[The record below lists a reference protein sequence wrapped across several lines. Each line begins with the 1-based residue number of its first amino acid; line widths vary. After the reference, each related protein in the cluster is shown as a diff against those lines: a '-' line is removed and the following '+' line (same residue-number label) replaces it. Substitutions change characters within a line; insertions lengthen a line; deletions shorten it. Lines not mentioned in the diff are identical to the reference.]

1 MKRHLTLL
9 AMLVTGSASAASIEP
24 QAGVEVLFIDGVKVE
39 DKREVSDIQTGPVQ
53 LVVKY
58 TKKLKDS
65 GKERVF
71 DSSPYVISIDAPDA
85 DLTISA
91 PKLYSYSQANTHFKT
106 APEWKVETESGKNIS
121 YSQEALDRGDG
132 IFPYYDMPKLVREHN
147 EKRGLVVGSG
157 AALAATA
164 QDAKATVVEVAET
177 GEKKVVQ
184 LETTNLDQL
193 KAWYLKSSKEER
205 KEFRRWMIDQE

>member
-1 MKRHLTLL
+1 MKRHLSLL
-9 AMLVTGSASAASIEP
+9 AMLASASTTAAMIEP
-24 QAGVEVLFIDGVKVE
+24 QGDIEILFVDGVKVE
-39 DKREVSDIQTGPVQ
+39 EKREAAEIQQGPVQ

-65 GKERVF
+65 GKDRLF
-71 DSSPYVISIDAPDA
+71 DSAPYVISIDAPNEN
-85 DLTISA
+85 LELIA
-91 PKLYSYSQANTHFKT
+91 PKLFSYGQANTHFKS
-106 APEWKVETESGKNIS
+106 APEWTIETQSGKSIS
-121 YSQEALDRGDG
+121 YTQEVLDRGDG

-164 QDAKATVVEVAET
+164 QDANANVVEVAES
-177 GEKKVVQ
+177 GDIKVVQ

-193 KAWYLKSSKEER
+193 KAWYLKSSKEDR

>member
-1 MKRHLTLL
+1 MKRYLS
-9 AMLVTGSASAASIEP
+9 LVTMLFVTSATAATIEP
-24 QAGVEVLFIDGVKVE
+24 KNDLEILFIDGVKVE
-39 DKREVSDIQTGPVQ
+39 EKRESVDIQPGLVQ

-65 GKERVF
+65 GKDRVY
-71 DSSPYVISIDAPDA
+71 DSAPYVVNLDAPDA
-85 DLTISA
+85 DLTISG
-91 PKLYSYSQANTHFKT
+91 PKLFSYSQANTHFKKD
-106 APEWKVETESGKNIS
+106 PEWKVETESGQAIE
-121 YSQEALDRGDG
+121 YTQEVLDRGDG

-164 QDAKATVVEVAET
+164 QDANATVVEVAET
-177 GEKKVVQ
+177 GEKTVVQ
-184 LETTNLDQL
+184 LDTSNLDQL
-193 KAWYLKSSKEER
+193 KAWYLKSSKEDR